1 MPTEEPA
8 PPTLRH
14 TRTEDGPCRRRLE
27 IHLPADQ
34 VEAEAGA
41 AARRLAREVRLPGF
55 RRGKVP
61 PAVIRK
67 RYAQDIQEEVL
78 ERLASRH
85 VGTLLQEHG
94 DEPVAPPVLEKHE
107 HQEDGGLLLVAAYDV
122 EAPFQLGEYRG
133 LEATRPAV
141 QVEDKDVDEVLESI
155 RRSLARI
162 RTVEDRGAEPGDEVT
177 LDLAGEHLA
186 GPEQGERFANQGLT
200 LQVGTEDVHP
210 DLAAALPGCKAGD
223 KREATVTYPE
233 AYRTPAL
240 AGRTIRYTLGIQA
253 VRERRLPPADDD
265 LAREAGA
272 FQSLE
277 ELRGQIRDDLRTEKT
292 RQAEEA
298 VRQGILRQLL
308 ERNSFPVPEMLV
320 DREVRRRLEGFA
332 RELAARGIDPAQAG
346 IDWKKEG
353 ERQAGRATADLR
365 AGRILDAVA
374 DKEGIEADGEA
385 LSRVLEAE
393 AGREGKPVA
402 ALRAQWEREGRLS
415 ALKSHLRRDRVL
427 DFLVSVGHIHNEGE
441 QP

>member
-253 VRERRLPPADDD
+253 VR
-265 LAREAGA
+265 
-272 FQSLE
+272 
-277 ELRGQIRDDLRTEKT
+277 
-292 RQAEEA
+292 
-298 VRQGILRQLL
+298 QGILRQLL